1 MDKFTISKNV
11 QVSPDGYFS
20 KALSSDFDRHVK
32 KSIPFYN
39 DFILKMSNLSNF
51 FVHNRSCVHDLGCS
65 TGTLLQM
72 MQKVNKNKK
81 DVKYIGIDNSNEM
94 VKVARKNT
102 KGIKNIKII
111 NSDILQYDFETS
123 DLIISSLTTHFIQP
137 HLRLPLLDKIYKS
150 LNPKGAFIMLEKV
163 NFTNAT
169 IQSLVGDLYYDF
181 KKSKKLTD
189 REILEKNRSLRGVLD
204 PFDDGENF
212 QLLNSAGFKKVEL
225 LMKIDFF
232 ELTLAIK

>member
-163 NFTNAT
+163 NFANAT
-169 IQSLVGDLYYDF
+169 TLWLVPMISSNAANLV
-181 KKSKKLTD
+181 SASA
-189 REILEKNRSLRGVLD
+189 RSMSPRMAL
-204 PFDDGENF
+204 
-212 QLLNSAGFKKVEL
+212 SAFCMSSSADVFMCLFSSHGH
-225 LMKIDFF
+225 
-232 ELTLAIK
+232 TLS